1 MSSYESRGDPVLPVP
16 SVKRSRW
23 RWAALWLGPLLALL
37 VLQSVTI
44 TFPIEVQFV
53 DEDSGE
59 PLADLPVTAVWELD
73 AVTLAGSHPTDAIG
87 VREYVTDA
95 QGRVRVEAA
104 FMLHT
109 PILPFDFLMRS
120 PESLPA
126 LIVTDERVYPR
137 AFTND
142 IASERERA
150 PLSVFSFRRSSL
162 DGDMLRLPTL
172 ASRPPESAQQ
182 KRQIGDVRSG
192 LEMDVSHA
200 RHWCRK
206 HWFCHDD
213 EVVHGQ
219 NAKRELEMR

>member
-1 MSSYESRGDPVLPVP
+1 MSSYESRGGPALPAP
-16 SVKRSRW
+16 LAKRSRW
-23 RWAALWLGPLLALL
+23 RRAALWLGPLLTLL

-87 VREYVTDA
+87 VREYVTDE
-95 QGRVRVEAA
+95 QGRLRVEAA

-142 IASERERA
+142 IANERERA

-162 DGDMLRLPTL
+162 DGDILPLRTRAIGPDADASSPEQSEFLRKLLLWRVDQARAWCSEHRFCSPT
-172 ASRPPESAQQ
+172 
-182 KRQIGDVRSG
+182 DVGHGQARSG
-192 LEMDVSHA
+192 A
-200 RHWCRK
+200 R
-206 HWFCHDD
+206 
-213 EVVHGQ
+213 
-219 NAKRELEMR
+219 NL

>member
-1 MSSYESRGDPVLPVP
+1 
-16 SVKRSRW
+16 
-23 RWAALWLGPLLALL
+23 LLALL
-37 VLQSVTI
+37 ILQSVTI

-53 DEDSGE
+53 DEDTGE
-59 PLADLPVTAVWELD
+59 PLAGLPVTAVWELD

-142 IASERERA
+142 ILSERERA
-150 PLSVFSFRRSSL
+150 PLSVFSFRRTSL
-162 DGDMLRLPTL
+162 DGDVLQLRSRE
-172 ASRPPESAQQ
+172 SRPRLGDASPEQAKFLRKLLIWRVDQARAWCSEHRFCFAT
-182 KRQIGDVRSG
+182 DVG
-192 LEMDVSHA
+192 
-200 RHWCRK
+200 
-206 HWFCHDD
+206 
-213 EVVHGQ
+213 HGQ
-219 NAKRELEMR
+219 ARNGVKDL